1 MKRWTI
7 VAIAVALGACS
18 KGERNEL
25 SRSTSDT
32 AAVDSV
38 TAMASDS
45 MPSDSMSARAI
56 PADSSSMKKTVAT
69 GAKPARAVPDTKSTA
84 PAYTDTRKDAGLT
97 GAEAMT
103 GVRAAPVTHELTT
116 DQASSSKPRSTRP
129 AVTPVR
135 RMARWVAGPSGPS
148 AARSRNTNST
158 ATIPTGSIESSGSIL
173 DISAG

>member
-1 MKRWTI
+1 MTRWTI

-45 MPSDSMSARAI
+45 MPSDTMSARAI

-116 DQASSSKPRSTRP
+116 DQAKQLQ
-129 AVTPVR
+129 AALNKAGCNAGTPDGAMGR
-135 RMARWVAGPSGPS
+135 RTQRAISCALEKYKLNS
-148 AARSRNTNST
+148 NDTN
-158 ATIPTGSIESSGSIL
+158 GLYRKLGL
-173 DISAG
+173 DF